1 MKVEKTEIATKLK
14 KLKGFVKSEKETVSG
29 ILYKDGMLIASD
41 GEVIA
46 KAVLECQPA
55 LDETFVIPI
64 TAVNFI
70 DKLPQ
75 GAAEITADKSTVKI
89 KCGKAKGTFAN
100 VSVFGGFDDET
111 KWTAVFSDENG
122 EVFEKIKEVIHCSSK
137 DANGSNV
144 TVKGV
149 YFDTSDGE
157 ASIVACDGFRAAI
170 SHCKCRSEA
179 KPILALAATLQKIM
193 SLHNGEPTEV
203 FTSGNKA
210 MFKFGDY
217 EIITKQLSGTFLDY
231 KKIFT
236 TEPGKA
242 VFKISRSGA
251 LDILNRAEACI
262 GGAQIPVMLTASENK
277 TVTFS
282 VLSSTTE
289 FNESAEIDGVI
300 TETIE
305 IAFNPRYLIDCIKAF
320 PKEQIEMTL
329 YGPTRF
335 AMFSA
340 GELQQIILP
349 VRTRRNK

>member
-14 KLKGFVKSEKETVSG
+14 KLKSFVKAEKETVSG

-46 KAVLECQPA
+46 KAALECQPA

-64 TAVNFI
+64 VAVNFI

-75 GAAEITADKSTVKI
+75 GTAEITADKAIVKI
-89 KCGKAKGTFAN
+89 KCGKAKGTFAT
-100 VSVFGGFDDET
+100 VSDLEEFDNES

-122 EVFEKIKEVIHCSSK
+122 EIFEKIKEVIHCSSK

-149 YFDTSDGE
+149 YFDTLDE
-157 ASIVACDGFRAAI
+157 KASIVACDGFRAAV
-170 SHCKCRSEA
+170 SHYKCLAEA
-179 KPILALAATLQKIM
+179 KPILALAATLQKVM

-210 MFKFGDY
+210 MFRFGDY

-236 TEPGKA
+236 AEPGKA
-242 VFKISRSGA
+242 VFNISRSGA

-262 GGAQIPVMLTASENK
+262 GGSKIPVMLTVSEDK
-277 TVTFS
+277 TVTFG

-289 FNESAEIDGVI
+289 FNESIEIDGVI

-305 IAFNPRYLIDCIKAF
+305 IAFNPKYLIDCVKAF